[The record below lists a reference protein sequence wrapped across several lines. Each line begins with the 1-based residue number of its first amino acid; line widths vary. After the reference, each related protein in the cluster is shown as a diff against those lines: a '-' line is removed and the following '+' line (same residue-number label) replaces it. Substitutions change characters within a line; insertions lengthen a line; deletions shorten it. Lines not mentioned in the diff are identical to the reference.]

1 MRIYSVFSVAKTD
14 ALLSEKQGP
23 VFIGRDSPAIRFNLF
38 EVLLCCDASIL
49 FIGCRCFVPQ
59 HDSIGKVTANKKDFR
74 YCQV

>member
-1 MRIYSVFSVAKTD
+1 MRIYSVFPWQKKMRYYLKSRV
-14 ALLSEKQGP
+14 LF
-23 VFIGRDSPAIRFNLF
+23 FIGCDSPAIRCNLF
-38 EVLLCCDASIL
+38 EVLLCCDASIR